1 MKKIAIFISLLGSL
15 LISAQ
20 VSFEKAYFISKT
32 GERIECLIK
41 DYDWRSNPNNFEYK
55 LSDTSP
61 VKNMK
66 TSDVQLFEIY
76 NRGKFISEKVKIDK
90 SSSDLSKLSG
100 NREPNYV
107 EEELFLKEIVNG
119 KADLYEYVDGP
130 LVRYFYKLN
139 EDKPTQLIYKAYDH
153 DVNQVAYNKDYI
165 MQLQKDLNCD
175 GFSKNSIESSKYR
188 KFDLTRIFTNYNKCS
203 DPNFK
208 QESKETKK
216 FTFGL
221 AVIPRLNSQS
231 LSLENPFEY
240 TKFTLGNKMTFGIG
254 IELEAVL
261 PFNKGKWAI
270 IMEPN
275 YQQYKGEA
283 TISVPYQES
292 RSRYTKAE
300 YKAIEVP
307 IGIRHYIFL
316 DTTSKISVNILYGFD
331 FGMNSN
337 VEYGRDGYKYYDYE
351 LKMKSAFQ
359 FGLGYK
365 YNNKYSV
372 EARYG
377 SKKIQEPTQNW
388 TGKYD
393 NFSLIISYNIF

>member
-20 VSFEKAYFISKT
+20 VTFEKAYFISKT

-139 EDKPTQLIYKAYDH
+139 EDKPNQLIYKAYDH

-165 MQLQKDLNCD
+165 MQL
-175 GFSKNSIESSKYR
+175 E
-188 KFDLTRIFTNYNKCS
+188 
-203 DPNFK
+203 
-208 QESKETKK
+208 
-216 FTFGL
+216 
-221 AVIPRLNSQS
+221 
-231 LSLENPFEY
+231 
-240 TKFTLGNKMTFGIG
+240 
-254 IELEAVL
+254 
-261 PFNKGKWAI
+261 
-270 IMEPN
+270 
-275 YQQYKGEA
+275 
-283 TISVPYQES
+283 
-292 RSRYTKAE
+292 
-300 YKAIEVP
+300 
-307 IGIRHYIFL
+307 
-316 DTTSKISVNILYGFD
+316 KI
-331 FGMNSN
+331 
-337 VEYGRDGYKYYDYE
+337 
-351 LKMKSAFQ
+351 
-359 FGLGYK
+359 
-365 YNNKYSV
+365 
-372 EARYG
+372 
-377 SKKIQEPTQNW
+377 
-388 TGKYD
+388 
-393 NFSLIISYNIF
+393 